1 VLSLLAVVTPLAALA
16 VGCDGAPGGPLP
28 IKTARSTEA
37 RIQQPTVVAGDATM
51 LAAENAAFAVQL
63 YGALSAQPGNVVL
76 SPTSLSL
83 AMAMMFAG
91 ARDVTADQ
99 IATTMHFA
107 LPPARLHPAFNA
119 LDLALASRAQPM
131 ADGTPQGTDGQP
143 FALAIKNALW
153 ADQTQT
159 LAPAF
164 LDLLAENYGAGVQQ
178 VDFVGA
184 PEPARLTINQ
194 WVADQTDGKIADL
207 LPAGLIDPQT
217 RLVLTNAVYLNA
229 AWQTPFTEP
238 TMNYPFHRA
247 DGSDVSVPMMMG
259 KTGFSMASGA
269 GYRAAELTYSGKA
282 LSMVVIVPDA
292 GTFAGFEAALTAEQ
306 LAAILAALAPSG
318 EGLLLPKF
326 QFTLAFSLRETL
338 SALGMPAA
346 FTPEVADFSAIDDAR
361 DLFVRD
367 VVHKTF
373 IAVTEKGTEA
383 AAATGAV
390 EATVSAVTL
399 LTVDRPFLFLIR
411 DHETG
416 ALLFLGRVVDPS
428 GP

>member
-1 VLSLLAVVTPLAALA
+1 MVTPLAALGF
-16 VGCDGAPGGPLP
+16 GCDGAPGGPLP
-28 IKTARSTEA
+28 IKTARSSEA
-37 RIQQPTVVAGDATM
+37 RILRPTVVAGDATM
-51 LAAENAAFAVQL
+51 LAAENATFAVQL

-83 AMAMMFAG
+83 AMATVYAG
-91 ARDVTADQ
+91 ARDLTADQ
-99 IATTMHFA
+99 IATTLHFT
-107 LPPARLHPAFNA
+107 LPAARLHPAFDA
-119 LDLALASRAQPM
+119 LDLALNSRAQP
-131 ADGTPQGTDGQP
+131 ASDGSLPLGTDGQP
-143 FALAIKNALW
+143 FALWIKNALW
-153 ADQTQT
+153 ADQRQT
-159 LAPAF
+159 LEPAF
-164 LDLLAENYGAGVQQ
+164 LDVLAENYGAGVQQ

-194 WVADQTDGKIADL
+194 WVAAETNGKIADL

-217 RLVLTNAVYLNA
+217 RLVLTDAVYLNA

-247 DGSDVSVPMMMG
+247 DGSDVSVPMMRG
-259 KTGFSMASGA
+259 KTGFSMAIGA
-269 GYRAAELTYSGKA
+269 GYHAAELTYSGKA

-292 GTFAGFEAALTAEQ
+292 GTFAAFEAAFTAEQ

-318 EGLLLPKF
+318 QGLLLPKF
-326 QFTLAFSLRETL
+326 QFTLAFSLRDTL

-346 FTPEVADFSAIDDAR
+346 FSPTDANFSAIDDAR

-390 EATVSAVTL
+390 QATMSAVTL
-399 LTVDRPFLFLIR
+399 LAVDRPFLFLIR
-411 DHETG
+411 DHQTG

-428 GP
+428 AP